1 MTFFTCAATVA
12 LPLSLAFSSGSQQ
25 PSQQPSQAQSQQA
38 SQPAPPVPQV
48 QERVEV
54 VATRVPETP
63 HDVPAAVEVVSGDEL
78 RSRGVTDLIGALT
91 LAAGVDV
98 APGGDNG
105 PAGAVPEF
113 WGLRE
118 FDAFLLVVD
127 DVPWGGAFNPA
138 LTTLSLR
145 DVERIEILRGPAPVT
160 FGATSFVGV
169 IHVVHTAAAATRSY
183 AGLRGGS
190 YGSGGAYGD
199 IALPFGGWESRLSV
213 DFDRQGF
220 SDDRTAFRRG
230 HASWR
235 AQRGGGDRRTWFNA
249 DLALVNQDPASPH
262 PRQGSSLSSA
272 VPLDANYNP
281 ADAFLN
287 DHRFTVS
294 SGYSRPALGGT
305 WSILGS
311 FAHTNQDIFRG
322 FLLDVAD
329 TPDNARGI
337 RETIDQNDLYVDSH
351 VVWPATDRIRVVA
364 GGDFLHGMADA
375 KGADFDYTVPL
386 GGAAVSVAEPGDLD
400 IGIEDRREFLGG
412 YALAEWS
419 ARPTIKVTAGLRLN
433 VTFEEREGG
442 AEESMAAAGEEPQ
455 SRTNVRPSASIGALF
470 SVWERRPEHVRLYA
484 NYRDTFKPAAIDFGI
499 GEAEGEEG
507 EGLLEPETSHSLEG
521 GVKGRSAQG
530 RVDWEADVFIMD
542 FDNLVT
548 AANING
554 VPGLINAGEQRYKG
568 LEAAVQFNLPRN
580 VSGRVTY
587 SFHDARFQDFVQSF
601 DGVPTQL
608 AGNRLEMSARNLASF
623 GVLYAPAEGF
633 LANAE
638 VKYVGSRYLNKRN
651 TALADGFATLTLG
664 GGYRFDRWEI
674 RLDGRNLTDQRD
686 PVAESEL
693 GDSQYYRLPARRVD
707 LSAAVRF

>member
-1 MTFFTCAATVA
+1 MSALATA
-12 LPLSLAFSSGSQQ
+12 SP
-25 PSQQPSQAQSQQA
+25 QA
-38 SQPAPPVPQV
+38 SQPPPQVPQV
-48 QERVEV
+48 RESVEV
-54 VATRVPETP
+54 VATRVPEAP
-63 HDVPAAVEVVSGDEL
+63 HDVAAGVEVIAGDEL
-78 RSRGVTDLIGALT
+78 RSRGATDLLGALT

-169 IHVVHTAAAATRSY
+169 IHVVHTAAAASRSY
-183 AGLRGGS
+183 AGARGGS
-190 YGSGGAYGD
+190 YGSGGGFGD
-199 IALPFGGWESRLSV
+199 IALPFGDWQSRLSV
-213 DFDRQGF
+213 DVDRQGF
-220 SDDRTAFRRG
+220 SDDRTSFRRG

-235 AQRGGGDRRTWFNA
+235 AQHGGADRRTWFNA
-249 DLALVNQDPASPH
+249 DLAIVNQDPASPH
-262 PRQGSSLSSA
+262 PREGAALSPN

-281 ADAFLN
+281 SGAFLN
-287 DHRFTVS
+287 DHRFTVAG
-294 SGYSRPALGGT
+294 GYTRQALGGT

-311 FAHTNQDIFRG
+311 FARTNQDIFRG
-322 FLLDVAD
+322 FLLDVED
-329 TPDNARGI
+329 TADNARGI

-351 VVWPATDRIRVVA
+351 VLWPATDRVRVVA
-364 GGDFLHGMADA
+364 GADFLHGNADA
-375 KGADFDYTVPL
+375 RGADFDYTVPL
-386 GGAAVSVAEPGDLD
+386 GGTAVSVAEPDDLD
-400 IGIEDRREFLGG
+400 VGIDDRREFFGG

-419 ARPTIKVTAGLRLN
+419 ARSKLKVTAGLRLN
-433 VTFEEREGG
+433 VTFEERDGG
-442 AEESMAAAGEEPQ
+442 EEAGAAGSEEPQ

-470 SVWERRPEHVRLYA
+470 TLWERGPEHLRVYA

-499 GEAEGEEG
+499 GEAEGEAG
-507 EGLLEPETSHSLEG
+507 EGLLKPETSRSVEAGL
-521 GVKGRSAQG
+521 KGRTAEG
-530 RVDWEADVFIMD
+530 RVDWEADAFIMD

-548 AANING
+548 AATING
-554 VPGLINAGEQRYKG
+554 VPGLINAGQQRYKG
-568 LEAAVQFNLPRN
+568 FDAAVQGYLPRN
-580 VSGRVTY
+580 VSARATY

-608 AGNRLEMSARNLASF
+608 AGKRLEMSARHLASF
-623 GVLYAPAEGF
+623 GLLYAPSEGVI
-633 LANAE
+633 ANAE
-638 VKYVGSRYLNKRN
+638 FKYVGSRFLNKRN
-651 TALADGFATLTLG
+651 TALAEGFATLTLG

-674 RLDGRNLTDQRD
+674 RVDGRNLTDRRD

-693 GDSQYYRLPARRVD
+693 GDAQYYRLPARRFDVTT
-707 LSAAVRF
+707 SVRF